1 MLTGLPPFYC
11 EDVQQMYTKI
21 MTADLQFPDVISDT
35 ARDLLSK
42 VRSAVYYRYDFCKG

>member
-21 MTADLQFPDVISDT
+21 MSADLQFPDVISDT

-42 VRSAVYYRYDFCKG
+42 VRLTIYVSYPWR